1 MDMKTQSQSPFHKG
15 EQYIQNKLG
24 VRDRME
30 RFGQQVIRD
39 YLPQEHRDFY
49 QQLPYVFVGHA
60 DKQGWP
66 WASMLFNQQSLM
78 ESPHP
83 ERLII
88 NAEPVTG
95 DPFQGSLNDG
105 LKVGLLGIE
114 LETRRRNR
122 ISAHI
127 ENMSET
133 GLSLGIDQA
142 FGNCPQYIQPRTLS
156 WVKGAAEAQQTVEKI
171 TAFDHAALKLIGCS
185 DTFFVASS
193 LGRDDDE
200 ASDGADVSHRGGDPG
215 FVRIDDMHTLTI
227 PDYSG
232 NLHFNTLGNFIENP
246 KAGLLFVDFEKGHM
260 LTLTGTVEILWEAE
274 DIAGFVGAERLW
286 QFKIDHGYWL
296 KNVLPMKW
304 DKNTDS
310 PVIRP
315 AVFSE
320 IKGEVPTIV
329 EPLQLDVAEEAM
341 VTFVDSGIEQAWS
354 DDGEG
359 TLLEF
364 AEDHG
369 LTPAFGCRSGVCGA
383 CKVQL
388 LSGNIVYEKEVSA
401 PVSEGEILIC
411 CAVPATDDTEKMV
424 RLELKL

>member
-1 MDMKTQSQSPFHKG
+1 MNTMTASPFHRG
-15 EQYIQNKLG
+15 EQAIQTRLG
-24 VRDRME
+24 VRDKME

-49 QQLPYVFVGHA
+49 QQLPYILAGHA
-60 DKQGWP
+60 DSNGWP
-66 WASMLFNQQSLM
+66 WASMLFNQSSLM
-78 ESPHP
+78 VSPHP
-83 ERLII
+83 EVLNI
-88 NAEPVTG
+88 NAKPVVG
-95 DPFQGSLNDG
+95 DPLLNSLNEG
-105 LKVGLLGIE
+105 LRVGLLGIE

-127 ENMSET
+127 EKVSET

-142 FGNCPQYIQPRTLS
+142 FGNCPQYIQPRTLT
-156 WVKGAAEAQQTVEKI
+156 WLDTAPEAEHREEEI

-193 LGRDDDE
+193 LGREDNE
-200 ASDGADVSHRGGDPG
+200 ASDGADVSHRGGDSG

-232 NLHFNTLGNFIENP
+232 NLHFNTLGNFLENP

-260 LTLTGTVEILWEAE
+260 LTMTGTVEILWEAE
-274 DIAGFVGAERLW
+274 DLDGFVGAERLW
-286 QFKIDHGYWL
+286 KFTLDHGYWL
-296 KNVLPMKW
+296 RYVLPMRW
-304 DKNTDS
+304 NKNTDA

-315 AVFSE
+315 AVFNE
-320 IKGEVPTIV
+320 IEGKESKV
-329 EPLQLDVAEEAM
+329 EKPDNLYIAEEAI
-341 VTFVDSGIEQAWS
+341 VKFIDSGVEQAWS
-354 DDGEG
+354 DDEDG

-369 LTPAFGCRSGVCGA
+369 LTPTFGCRAGSCGA

-388 LSGNIVYEKEVSA
+388 IAGNVLYEKEISA
-401 PVSEGEILIC
+401 PVSDDEVLLC
-411 CAVPATDDTEKMV
+411 SAVPATREVDEIA
-424 RLELKL
+424 RLEIKL

>member
-1 MDMKTQSQSPFHKG
+1 MKTQSQSPFHKG

-30 RFGQQVIRD
+30 LFGQQVIRD
-39 YLPQEHRDFY
+39 YLPEEHRDFY
-49 QQLPYVFVGHA
+49 QQLPYVFAGHA
-60 DKQGWP
+60 DSNGWP

-83 ERLII
+83 ERLKI
-88 NAEPVTG
+88 NAVPATG
-95 DPFQGSLNDG
+95 DPLKKSLSDG

-127 ENMSET
+127 EETYET
-133 GLSLGIDQA
+133 GLMLGIDQA
-142 FGNCPQYIQPRTLS
+142 FGNCPQYIQPRTLN
-156 WVKGAAEAQQTVEKI
+156 WVEGAADEQQVITKI

-193 LGRDDDE
+193 LGRDDNE
-200 ASDGADVSHRGGDPG
+200 ASDGADVSHRGGGSG
-215 FVRIDDMHTLTI
+215 FVRIDDMRTLTI

-246 KAGLLFVDFEKGHM
+246 KAGLLFVDFENGHM
-260 LTLTGTVEILWEAE
+260 LTMTGAVEIVWESE
-274 DIAGFVGAERLW
+274 DVAGFVGAERLW
-286 QFKIDHGYWL
+286 TFKIDHGFWL
-296 KNVLPMKW
+296 KNVLPMRW
-304 DKNTDS
+304 DKNQDQ

-315 AVFSE
+315 AVFNE
-320 IKGEVPTIV
+320 TKKQAEKILVPHELSI
-329 EPLQLDVAEEAM
+329 AEEAI
-341 VTFVDSGIEQAWS
+341 VRFVDSGVEKAWS
-354 DDGEG
+354 DEDDG

-369 LTPAFGCRSGVCGA
+369 LTPEFGCRSGSCGA

-401 PVSEGEILIC
+401 PVNEGEILIC
-411 CAVPATDDTEKMV
+411 CAVPASDGSGQLARIDI
-424 RLELKL
+424 KL

>member
-1 MDMKTQSQSPFHKG
+1 MNTMTASPFHRG
-15 EQYIQNKLG
+15 EQAIQTRLG
-24 VRDRME
+24 VRDKME

-49 QQLPYVFVGHA
+49 QQLPYILAGHA
-60 DKQGWP
+60 DSNGWP
-66 WASMLFNQQSLM
+66 WASMLFNQSSLM
-78 ESPHP
+78 VSPHP
-83 ERLII
+83 EVLNI
-88 NAEPVTG
+88 NAKPVVG
-95 DPFQGSLNDG
+95 DPLLKSLNEG
-105 LKVGLLGIE
+105 LRVGLLGIE

-127 ENMSET
+127 EKVSET

-156 WVKGAAEAQQTVEKI
+156 WLNEVAKTERTVEKI
-171 TAFDHAALKLIGCS
+171 TKFDHNALQLIGCS

-193 LGRDDDE
+193 LGRDDNK
-200 ASDGADVSHRGGDPG
+200 ASGGADVSHRGGDSG

-260 LTLTGTVEILWEAE
+260 LTMTGTVEILWEAE
-274 DIAGFVGAERLW
+274 DIGGFIGAERLW
-286 QFKIDHGYWL
+286 RFRIDHGFWL
-296 KNVLPMKW
+296 KKVLPMKW
-304 DKNTDS
+304 DKNTAE

-315 AVFSE
+315 AVFNE
-320 IKGEVPTIV
+320 IK
-329 EPLQLDVAEEAM
+329 DEEAK
-341 VTFVDSGIEQAWS
+341 VGKPYNLEIADEAIVKFVDSGVEQAWS
-354 DDGEG
+354 DDEDG

-369 LTPAFGCRSGVCGA
+369 LTPAFGCRAGSCGA

-388 LSGNIVYEKEVSA
+388 LSGNIAYEKETSA
-401 PVSEGEILIC
+401 PVNDGEILIC
-411 CAVPATDDTEKMV
+411 CALPANNEGDEMAM
-424 RLELKL
+424 LEIKL